1 MGVKMCFNFQK
12 ITGRRRNGA
21 ALIVAMIFICLFAT
35 LAVCMAT
42 LTTNNVQMADNL
54 REANRARGIAESG
67 FEIIRLWTSGV
78 SIPGSTPTGSLYNTI
93 SNALGAQAYSI
104 SHVPLTNNGSSINV
118 PEVTLTSFHN
128 QKFSAV
134 IRPLPSAANP
144 ERFQVDVT
152 GMYDN
157 TARTIRVEYRIGN
170 GEEVVFNFGVATK
183 GPLSLAGNIELQGIN
198 ISVESNVYIESSN
211 SNLALSIIGNSQIA
225 GDVAIVNPIANVF
238 MQGGQA
244 SIGGETGQD
253 AIDNHVVFGVPPTE
267 FPIPNPG
274 YFEKYITSVID
285 SSTDVTA
292 KATYTNVRIAPG
304 TNPTFTNSIAIKGI
318 MLIETPNVV
327 TFAGNVDI
335 TGIIVGD
342 GDYQDNSGTNKID
355 IKGTVMSYP
364 VSALPLEAQ
373 FEGVRQETGTFMLA
387 PGFTTSFGGN
397 FNTLNGAIAANGVQF
412 YGNAGGTING
422 SIINYSEEEM
432 TLQGNS
438 DLYFNR
444 SGATQF
450 PAGFIRKLMLIYE
463 PESYTELVI

>member
-12 ITGRRRNGA
+12 ITDRRRNGA

-78 SIPGSTPTGSLYNTI
+78 SIPGSTSQGLLYTRMASALQTQANNI
-93 SNALGAQAYSI
+93 SS
-104 SHVPLTNNGSSINV
+104 VPLTYDSSEITV

-134 IRPLPSAANP
+134 IKPLPSASNP
-144 ERFQVDVT
+144 EKFQVDVT
-152 GMYDN
+152 GIYEN
-157 TARTIRVEYRIGN
+157 TERTIRVEYEIGN
-170 GEEVVFNFGVATK
+170 GEETVFNFGVATR
-183 GPLSLAGNIELQGIN
+183 GPLSLAGNVELEGVN

-211 SNLALSIIGNSQIA
+211 SNLALSIIGNSSIA

-238 MQGGQA
+238 LQGGQA

-253 AIDNHVVFGVPPTE
+253 AIDNHVLFGAPQTE
-267 FPIPNPG
+267 FPIPDPG
-274 YFEKYITSVID
+274 HFEQYITSVID

-292 KATYTNVRIAPG
+292 KATYENVRIAAG
-304 TNPTFTNSIAIKGI
+304 TNPKFTNSITINGV
-318 MLIETPNVV
+318 MFIETPNVV
-327 TFAGNVDI
+327 TFAGNVNI

-342 GDYQDNSGTNKID
+342 GDYQDDSGTNRID
-355 IKGTVMSYP
+355 ITGTVKSYP
-364 VSALPLEAQ
+364 VTNLPQEAK
-373 FEGVRQETGTFMLA
+373 FAGVRNEKGTFMLA
-387 PGFTTSFGGN
+387 PGFAASFGGN

-450 PAGFIRKLMLIYE
+450 PAGFIRKLILLYI
-463 PESYTELVI
+463 PESYTEIVI

>member
-1 MGVKMCFNFQK
+1 MCFNFQT

-67 FEIIRLWTSGV
+67 FEIIRLWTAGV
-78 SIPGSTPTGSLYNTI
+78 SIPGSTPTGSLYTTI
-93 SNALGAQAYSI
+93 ANALGAQAYSI
-104 SHVPLTNNGSSINV
+104 SKVPLTYSSSEITI

-134 IRPLPSAANP
+134 IRPLPSASNP

-157 TARTIRVEYRIGN
+157 TARTIRVEYKIGN
-170 GEEVVFNFGVATK
+170 GEEVVFNFGVATR
-183 GPLSLAGNIELQGIN
+183 GPLSLAGNIELQGVN

-253 AIDNHVVFGVPPTE
+253 AIDNHVVFGAPPTE
-267 FPIPNPG
+267 FPIPNPS

-304 TNPTFTNSIAIKGI
+304 TNPTFTNSIKIKGI
-318 MLIETPNVV
+318 MFIETPNV
-327 TFAGNVDI
+327 
-335 TGIIVGD
+335 
-342 GDYQDNSGTNKID
+342 
-355 IKGTVMSYP
+355 
-364 VSALPLEAQ
+364 
-373 FEGVRQETGTFMLA
+373 
-387 PGFTTSFGGN
+387 GFVP
-397 FNTLNGAIAANGVQF
+397 GAIRTFV
-412 YGNAGGTING
+412 
-422 SIINYSEEEM
+422 
-432 TLQGNS
+432 
-438 DLYFNR
+438 
-444 SGATQF
+444 
-450 PAGFIRKLMLIYE
+450 
-463 PESYTELVI
+463 